1 MGFDIDD
8 SLLRE
13 IIPLGKQIQFH
24 EGADALATAD
34 LFAFLVA
41 SIRRLWDCSKQLRHG
56 SARRHG
62 PTPASR
68 PCSGGYMVTTFLGRR
83 RSGLYYSPSGHSRL
97 DIFYRPLYP
106 PSELPSPLPG

>member
-56 SARRHG
+56 AARRHG
-62 PTPASR
+62 PAPAGR
-68 PCSGGYMVTTFLGRR
+68 PYRGGYMVTTFCGAKRA
-83 RSGLYYSPSGHSRL
+83 GAAA
-97 DIFYRPLYP
+97 
-106 PSELPSPLPG
+106 

>member
-41 SIRRLWDCSKQLRHG
+41 SIRRLWDCSKQLRHRAAPCHG
-56 SARRHG
+56 S
-62 PTPASR
+62 TPAGR
-68 PCSGGYMVTTFLGRR
+68 PYSGGYMVATFFG
-83 RSGLYYSPSGHSRL
+83 S
-97 DIFYRPLYP
+97 
-106 PSELPSPLPG
+106 

>member
-56 SARRHG
+56 SARRHD
-62 PTPASR
+62 PTPAGW

-83 RSGLYYSPSGHSRL
+83 KSAVYYPPSGYSRL
-97 DIFYRPLYP
+97 DIYYCSLHPA
-106 PSELPSPLPG
+106 SELPSPLPG